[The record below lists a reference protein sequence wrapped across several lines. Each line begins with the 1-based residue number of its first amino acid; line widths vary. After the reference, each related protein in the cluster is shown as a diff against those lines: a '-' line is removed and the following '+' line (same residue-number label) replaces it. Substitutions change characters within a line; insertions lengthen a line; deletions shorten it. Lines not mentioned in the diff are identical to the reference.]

1 MSVGVMINHTR
12 PKKKNVLHEQE
23 TLLLTRDKK
32 NTMLYTLLEQQTHKG
47 KNTQLCEIKEFKA
60 QLETGTGGPG
70 KGKRKNGY
78 KDQSFMITP
87 KTGRFAQLGYVSI
100 QNILYTSPKKRE

>member
-1 MSVGVMINHTR
+1 MINHTR

-23 TLLLTRDKK
+23 TLLLTRDTK
-32 NTMLYTLLEQQTHKG
+32 NTMLYTLLEQQTHEG
-47 KNTQLCEIKEFKA
+47 NTQLSEIKEIKA
-60 QLETGTGGPG
+60 QLETGTGRPG

-78 KDQSFMITP
+78 NDQSFMITP

>member
-1 MSVGVMINHTR
+1 MNRKHFC
-12 PKKKNVLHEQE
+12 LQE
-23 TLLLTRDKK
+23 TQK
-32 NTMLYTLLEQQTHKG
+32 
-47 KNTQLCEIKEFKA
+47 TQCYILCWNSKHTEEIKEIKA
-60 QLETGTGGPG
+60 QLETGTGRPG

>member
-1 MSVGVMINHTR
+1 MNRKHFC
-12 PKKKNVLHEQE
+12 LQE
-23 TLLLTRDKK
+23 TQKTQCYILCWNSKHTK
-32 NTMLYTLLEQQTHKG
+32 E

-60 QLETGTGGPG
+60 QLETGTGRPG

>member
-1 MSVGVMINHTR
+1 MNRKHFC
-12 PKKKNVLHEQE
+12 LQE
-23 TLLLTRDKK
+23 TQKTQCSS
-32 NTMLYTLLEQQTHKG
+32 LLEQQTHEG
-47 KNTQLCEIKEFKA
+47 NTHSCEIKEFNA
-60 QLETGTGGPG
+60 QLETGTGCPG

-100 QNILYTSPKKRE
+100 QNILYTSPKKQE

>member
-1 MSVGVMINHTR
+1 M
-12 PKKKNVLHEQE
+12 
-23 TLLLTRDKK
+23 LTRDTK
-32 NTMLYTLLEQQTHKG
+32 NTMLYFAGTRSKHTKETH
-47 KNTQLCEIKEFKA
+47 NCEIKEFKA
-60 QLETGTGGPG
+60 QLETGTGCP
-70 KGKRKNGY
+70 GKRKRKNAY